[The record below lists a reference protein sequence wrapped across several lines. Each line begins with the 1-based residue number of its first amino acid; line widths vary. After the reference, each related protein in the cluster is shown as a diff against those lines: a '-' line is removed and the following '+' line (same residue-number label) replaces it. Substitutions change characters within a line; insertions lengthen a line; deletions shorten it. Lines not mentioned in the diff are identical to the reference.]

1 MKEKNWSLIGSIGL
15 FSCAIANFS
24 MYICSFF
31 YEIMNSGSYAN
42 EMGFIVRILNNTYT
56 ILSIVGAVAVLLF
69 IFIKL
74 KRGGGNSVSLNIG
87 VAAASLII
95 VYVIILR
102 VNNLFIGIRNIEYI
116 FEFISCFFF
125 DLINILFS
133 VLVVLLAFSI
143 TKNVRTNFTVIIFKI
158 VALVQCISGSFG
170 VVILSFYG
178 WEYDYIMNIIAM
190 RFMRVHWLMLA
201 ISLMFFAVIIK
212 SEKYMT
218 RNLDNQ
224 KEFMYDNA
232 EVNLKKDEV
241 IKTIICKRCNKSL
254 QVDSRFCNYCG
265 EAVKKH

>member
-31 YEIMNSGSYAN
+31 YGIMNSGNYSN
-42 EMGFIVRILNNTYT
+42 KIEFIVGLLNNIYT
-56 ILSIVGAVAVLLF
+56 ILSVGGAVAVLLF
-69 IFIKL
+69 IFTKL

-87 VAAASLII
+87 AAAALLII

-102 VNNLFIGIRNIEYI
+102 VNNLFIGIRNLEHI
-116 FEFISCFFF
+116 FEFILCFFF

-143 TKNVRTNFTVIIFKI
+143 TKNVRANFTVVIFKI

-170 VVILSFYG
+170 VIILNFYG

-201 ISLMFFAVIIK
+201 ISLAFFVVIIK
-212 SEKYMT
+212 SKKYMT

-224 KEFMYDNA
+224 KWFMNDND
-232 EVNLKKDEV
+232 ELSLKKYEV
-241 IKTIICKRCNKSL
+241 IKMITCKNCNESL
-254 QVDSRFCNYCG
+254 QADSRFCNYCG